1 MRIEVVPV
9 AGGAQLRRFIRVPF
23 AVHRDDAAWIPP
35 LLMERKEAFSAKSNE
50 FLRRAE
56 ARFWVARRDGRE
68 VGRISAQI
76 DPLARR
82 DGEPAVGHFGCLSAI
97 DDGEVFASLLGTA
110 EEFLRGRG
118 IERVLGPFS
127 LSINEETGL
136 LIDGFETPPM
146 MLMGHDPRYV
156 AGHLEALGYQ
166 KAKDVYAY
174 LIDRDVAP
182 LSSAVRALFERRL
195 AGSIRLRRLDF
206 RDYANEIRRMV
217 DIFNDAW
224 SGNWGFV
231 PLTNAEADEMAK
243 RMRLLLDERLV
254 WFAELDGE
262 AVGFIVMLPNINEAI
277 ADLDGRLFPFGWAK
291 LLWRLKMRRI
301 KSARV
306 PLMGV
311 RKRLSGTVLGSA
323 LPIALISALEP
334 GADTFGF
341 RKVELSWILEDN
353 RPMRHILERLGA
365 RAYKTYRV
373 YGKALVRP

>member
-1 MRIEVVPV
+1 MRIELVPV
-9 AGGAQLRRFIRVPF
+9 ADGAQLRRFIRVPF
-23 AVHRDDAAWIPP
+23 AVHRDDPQWVPP
-35 LLMERKEAFSAKSNE
+35 LMMERKEAFSAKTNE
-50 FLRRAE
+50 FVRRAE
-56 ARFWVARRDGRE
+56 TRFWIARRDGRE

-82 DGEPAVGHFGCLSAI
+82 DGQAPVGHFGCLSAV
-97 DDGEVFASLLGTA
+97 DDPEVFAALLGAA
-110 EEFLRGRG
+110 EDFLRSRG
-118 IERVLGPFS
+118 VERALGPFS

-136 LIDGFETPPM
+136 LIDGFDTPPM
-146 MLMGHDPRYV
+146 MMMGHDPRYA
-156 AGHLEALGYQ
+156 AGHLEALGYA
-166 KAKDVYAY
+166 KEKDVYAY
-174 LIDRDVAP
+174 LIDRDAAP
-182 LSSAVRALFERRL
+182 LSSAVRALFERRI
-195 AGSIRLRRLDF
+195 AKTVRLRRLDF

-224 SGNWGFV
+224 SENWGFV

-243 RMRLLLDERLV
+243 RMRLLLDDRLV
-254 WFAELDGE
+254 WFAEIEGE
-262 AVGFIVMLPNINEAI
+262 AVGFIVMLPNVNEAI
-277 ADLDGRLFPFGWAK
+277 ADLDGRLLPLGWAK
-291 LLWRLKMRRI
+291 LLWRLKMRRV

-311 RKRLSGTVLGSA
+311 RKRLAGTAVGSA

-373 YGKALVRP
+373 YGKTLG

>member
-1 MRIEVVPV
+1 MTIEVVPV
-9 AGGAQLRRFIRVPF
+9 ADGAQLRRFIRVPF
-23 AVHRDDAAWIPP
+23 AVHRDDRMWIPP
-35 LLMERKEAFSAKSNE
+35 LVMERKEAFSAKTNE

-56 ARFWVARRDGRE
+56 ARFWIARSNGRE

-82 DGEPAVGHFGCLSAI
+82 DGEPPAGHFGCLSAV
-97 DDGEVFASLLGTA
+97 DDAEVFASLLRTA
-110 EEFLRGRG
+110 EEFLRSRG
-118 IERVLGPFS
+118 IAHALGPFS

-136 LIDGFETPPM
+136 LVDGFDTPPM
-146 MLMGHDPRYV
+146 MLMPHDPPYT
-156 AGHLEALGYQ
+156 AGHLEALGYR
-166 KAKDVYAY
+166 KEKDVYAY
-174 LIDRDVAP
+174 LIDRDAAP
-182 LSSAVRALFERRL
+182 LSRAVRALFERRL
-195 AGSIRLRRLDF
+195 AGSVRLRRLDF
-206 RDYANEIRRMV
+206 RDYANEIRTMV

-224 SGNWGFV
+224 SDNWGFV
-231 PLTNAEADEMAK
+231 PLTNAETEEMAK

-254 WFAELDGE
+254 WFAEIDGE

-291 LLWRLKMRRI
+291 LLWRLKMRRV

-306 PLMGV
+306 ALMGV
-311 RKRLSGTVLGSA
+311 RKRLSGTALGSS
-323 LPIALISALEP
+323 LPIALISSLEP

-365 RAYKTYRV
+365 RPYKTYRV
-373 YGKALVRP
+373 YGKAL